1 MHIETFDLSRF
12 FDKWA
17 VVNNLKYINLIKCYK
32 YLYLYFD
39 GILSELSGLV
49 LNNVLITI
57 LFLTACTTRYLT
69 YTTVSDYE
77 YLCFFLFITKMVLS
91 FNI

>member
-12 FDKWA
+12 FDKCA
-17 VVNNLKYINLIKCYK
+17 MVNNLKYINLIKCYK

-39 GILSELSGLV
+39 GIFSELSGLI

-57 LFLTACTTRYLT
+57 FY
-69 YTTVSDYE
+69 
-77 YLCFFLFITKMVLS
+77 F
-91 FNI
+91 